1 MKLCKMHI
9 FFSYQSY
16 LRPILRIKS
25 PLCLHYI
32 TFRPKNISAFSR
44 NRPHRGSYNEW
55 STNKSQNLVC
65 NFHPIYNIPECPSKK
80 KMFKSYHRFVSST
93 SRLTLKLSNLTIWK
107 TSPLILVEDK
117 RAILK
122 ATLTRT
128 SLIQLAVGLIWPAK
142 SASRSG
148 RLVAEWRWKCESI
161 PLVLCF
167 IPSVYCEHVPECECR

>member
-1 MKLCKMHI
+1 MNNLMKGWKRSSHVFFAHSWPKKNRYYTNVHSSPKKGTKVTKLCKMHI

-80 KMFKSYHRFVSST
+80 KMFKSIMDSFYPPPG
-93 SRLTLKLSNLTIWK
+93 LPWNCL
-107 TSPLILVEDK
+107 
-117 RAILK
+117 
-122 ATLTRT
+122 T
-128 SLIQLAVGLIWPAK
+128 SLSERHLHLFW
-142 SASRSG
+142 
-148 RLVAEWRWKCESI
+148 
-161 PLVLCF
+161 
-167 IPSVYCEHVPECECR
+167 